1 MRSFIGGS
9 ATQHLDKALCD
20 TFPREP
26 PAEDGRAARSKRAA
40 QGGIAQKSNQP
51 LGKRCNI
58 VFGDKKDSCIPQ
70 RPPGFVSFVRHNRQP
85 TGKARET
92 AAALP
97 GKRASHEELHLA
109 F

>member
-70 RPPGFVSFVRHNRQP
+70 RPPGFVSFVTHNWTPKGQ
-85 TGKARET
+85 ARGT
-92 AAALP
+92 
-97 GKRASHEELHLA
+97 SHELA
-109 F
+109 STQVSYR